1 MKAYYN
7 TAGDVT
13 LAHDSITL
21 DLPFITIETC
31 NFIKPKVV
39 KGKLVE
45 GATAG
50 EIAEHNKPIV
60 PQIVTNAQLRQ
71 ALIQSDISISNITN
85 FINAIEDVKQK
96 ETFQSLWEY
105 ANTFERFNPLLI
117 QMSALLGI
125 TEGQMDGL
133 FILANTK

>member
-1 MKAYYN
+1 MKAYYDN
-7 TAGDVT
+7 NGDVI
-13 LAHDSITL
+13 LAHESVTL

-31 NFIKPKVV
+31 NYIKPKVV
-39 KGKLVE
+39 DGKLIE
-45 GATAG
+45 GATAE
-50 EIAEHNKPIV
+50 EIAKHNKPIV

-71 ALIQSDISISNITN
+71 ALIQSDISIANITN

-117 QMSALLGI
+117 QMATLLGI
-125 TEGQMDGL
+125 TEEQMDNL

>member
-7 TAGDVT
+7 TNGDVT

-45 GATAG
+45 GATAE

-71 ALIQSDISISNITN
+71 ALIQSDISIANITN

-125 TEGQMDGL
+125 TEAQMDQL